1 VRAIPIS
8 RPSSTLGTRST
19 HAKWQQ
25 GSENLDA
32 PRHNLDQ
39 ESAHTTAESS
49 IEEHNAAKAF
59 FDQHERAHREGSSGE
74 GHPAAEES
82 IEMNGRKIYT
92 WRNLEEMVAT
102 MEFNDPFIDPMDV
115 FLSRRQLVEAR
126 EVAAGAEARIVAMAH
141 RHEM

>member
-1 VRAIPIS
+1 
-8 RPSSTLGTRST
+8 
-19 HAKWQQ
+19 
-25 GSENLDA
+25 
-32 PRHNLDQ
+32 
-39 ESAHTTAESS
+39 
-49 IEEHNAAKAF
+49 
-59 FDQHERAHREGSSGE
+59 
-74 GHPAAEES
+74 
-82 IEMNGRKIYT
+82 MNGRKIYT